1 MLAFSSDNSI
11 SLLSFRLPLLSQ
23 TLMLEFQ
30 RTLILLGGFAI
41 VAVAANQ
48 IAKFLQK
55 LKLPLITGLLIIGL
69 FAGPFVLRLL
79 PSGTS
84 NGLQFIN
91 DISLAFIAF
100 AAAAELYL
108 KELRSRIKSIKWMTF
123 GQLFVTFFGSGLLIY
138 LLAEQIPFMAELPSA
153 TKGAI
158 SVLMAAI
165 FVARSPASAI
175 AVIQEMRAKGPFVQ
189 MAMGVT
195 VVKDFLVIL
204 LFAICFSISITL
216 VNGDPFT
223 FTFILILIAE
233 IAASFGLGW
242 MVGKLLSL
250 MLGLHLHQFVK
261 AALLLLI
268 GYSVYVL
275 NYFVEETSF
284 DLIGKSLHLEPLLIC
299 IIGSFIVTNYSKYR
313 QEFIKILEELSPY
326 VYICFFTLTGANV
339 SLDALI
345 NLIGVAF
352 MLFFIRL
359 STMILG
365 SHIGGKLS
373 GDSPLFQRIG
383 WMPFVTQAGVGL
395 GLATV
400 VANQFPEWGNQFQ
413 TTVVA
418 VIVINQFVGPPLF
431 KWSIN
436 MVGEARTRA
445 SIPHFDGIR
454 DAFIIGFE
462 PQSMALAKQLKE
474 HGWEAEIIT
483 KRKEVNP
490 ADYPDLKIHK
500 VDDLSLESLEKLD
513 IKKAEAVVLTLTD
526 EENLEIAENLYT
538 HVGTKDIVV
547 RLNDR
552 ENFDAFHKLDCL
564 IVDPSTAMVSLM
576 DHLVR
581 SPQAA
586 TLLLG
591 MQEDQD
597 TMDISVMNED
607 MKGLALRD
615 LRLPSDIIVLSVKRK
630 GQTLITHGYTRLRM
644 GDILTVV
651 GSNLS
656 LQEVA
661 LKFDR

>member
-1 MLAFSSDNSI
+1 SI
-11 SLLSFRLPLLSQ
+11 RMPQ
-23 TLMLEFQ
+23 Y
-30 RTLILLGGFAI
+30 A
-41 VAVAANQ
+41 
-48 IAKFLQK
+48 
-55 LKLPLITGLLIIGL
+55 
-69 FAGPFVLRLL
+69 
-79 PSGTS
+79 
-84 NGLQFIN
+84 
-91 DISLAFIAF
+91 
-100 AAAAELYL
+100 
-108 KELRSRIKSIKWMTF
+108 
-123 GQLFVTFFGSGLLIY
+123 
-138 LLAEQIPFMAELPSA
+138 
-153 TKGAI
+153 
-158 SVLMAAI
+158 
-165 FVARSPASAI
+165 
-175 AVIQEMRAKGPFVQ
+175 
-189 MAMGVT
+189 
-195 VVKDFLVIL
+195 
-204 LFAICFSISITL
+204 
-216 VNGDPFT
+216 
-223 FTFILILIAE
+223 
-233 IAASFGLGW
+233 
-242 MVGKLLSL
+242 
-250 MLGLHLHQFVK
+250 K
-261 AALLLLI
+261 AALLLAI
-268 GYSVYVL
+268 GYSVYLL
-275 NYFVEETSF
+275 NHYLGEHSAEW
-284 DLIGKSLHLEPLLIC
+284 IGKTFHIEPLLVC

-345 NLIGVAF
+345 TLIGVAF

-359 STMILG
+359 GTMIIG
-365 SHIGGKLS
+365 SLIGGKLS
-373 GDSPLFQRIG
+373 GDPVLFQRIG

-400 VANQFPEWGNQFQ
+400 VANQFPEWGNEFQ

-436 MVGEARTRA
+436 LVGEARTRA
-445 SIPHFDGIR
+445 NTPHFDGVR
-454 DAFIIGFE
+454 DAFIIGWE
-462 PQSMALAKQLKE
+462 SQSVALAKQLKE

-483 KRKEVNP
+483 KRQDVEP
-490 ADYPDLKIHK
+490 ADYPDLIIHK
-500 VDDLSLESLEKLD
+500 VSDFSLSSLEALD
-513 IKKAEAVVLTLTD
+513 VKKAEAVVLTLTD
-526 EENLEIAENLYT
+526 KENLNIAEDLYT

-547 RLNDR
+547 RLNER

-591 MQEDQD
+591 MQADQD
-597 TMDISVMNED
+597 SMDIEVRNSD

-615 LRLPSDIIVLSVKRK
+615 LRLPSDIIILSVKRK

-651 GSNLS
+651 GSNDS

>member
-1 MLAFSSDNSI
+1 MLQI
-11 SLLSFRLPLLSQ
+11 KL
-23 TLMLEFQ
+23 
-30 RTLILLGGFAI
+30 TLILLGGFSI

-69 FAGPFVLRLL
+69 FAGPFVLKLL
-79 PSGTS
+79 PKGTS

-108 KELRSRIKSIKWMTF
+108 KELRSRMRSIKWMTF
-123 GQLFVTFFGSGLLIY
+123 GQLFVTFVGSGLLIY
-138 LLAEQIPFMAELPSA
+138 FLADQIPFMAQLSTA
-153 TKGAI
+153 AKGAI

-204 LFAICFSISITL
+204 LFAICFSVSITL

-223 FTFILILIAE
+223 LTFLFILIAE
-233 IAASFGLGW
+233 LAASFGLGW
-242 MVGKLLSL
+242 LVGKLLSL
-250 MLGLHLHQFVK
+250 MLGIHMHQYLK
-261 AALLLLI
+261 AGFLLLI
-268 GYSVYVL
+268 GYSVYLL
-275 NYFVEETSF
+275 NHFVEENSIEW
-284 DLIGKSLHLEPLLIC
+284 IGKSLHLEPLLIC
-299 IIGSFIVTNYSKYR
+299 IIGSFIVTNYSKFR
-313 QEFIKILEELSPY
+313 MEFIKIIEELGPY

-345 NLIGVAF
+345 ALIGVAF

-359 STMILG
+359 STMIVG
-365 SHIGGKLS
+365 SVIGGKLS
-373 GDSPLFQRIG
+373 GESALFQRIG

-400 VANQFPEWGNQFQ
+400 VANQFPEWGNEFQ

-436 MVGEARTRA
+436 LVGEARLKANT
-445 SIPHFDGIR
+445 PHFDGVR

-462 PQSMALAKQLKE
+462 SQSVALAKQLKE

-490 ADYPDLKIHK
+490 EDYPDLIIHK
-500 VDDLSLESLEKLD
+500 VADFSIETLQKLD
-513 IKKAEAVVLTLTD
+513 IEKAEAVVLTLTD
-526 EENLEIAENLYT
+526 QENLAIAEELYT

-547 RLNDR
+547 RLNER

-597 TMDISVMNED
+597 TMDIAVMNED
-607 MKGLALRD
+607 MRGLALRD

-630 GQTLITHGYTRLRM
+630 GQTLITHGYTRLRL

-651 GSNLS
+651 GSNDS
-656 LQEVA
+656 LKEVA